1 MAPYSPERRE
11 FTRYETD
18 VSAILTS
25 PTMRIGVRMLS
36 VSAGG
41 GLVRLDRLS
50 AKVFDAETFL
60 IEITGVGRFS
70 ASKKW
75 RRDTDIG
82 AKFELSDADRLRLAD
97 RLAARFGPRR
107 PQLNRIAANTPQP

>member
-1 MAPYSPERRE
+1 MAAPIPERRV
-11 FTRYETD
+11 FVRYDTD

-25 PTMRIGVRMLS
+25 PSLRIGSRMLS

-41 GLVRLDRLS
+41 ALLRLDRLS
-50 AKVFDAETFL
+50 AKVFDADTFL
-60 IEITGVGRFS
+60 IEITGIGRFS

-82 AKFELSDADRLRLAD
+82 AKFELSDSDRLRLAE
-97 RLAARFGPRR
+97 RLADRFGRRKLPTPRTAV
-107 PQLNRIAANTPQP
+107 NSPQP

>member
-1 MAPYSPERRE
+1 MAAPLPERRA
-11 FTRYETD
+11 FVRYDTN

-25 PTMRIGVRMLS
+25 PTLRIGSRMLS

-41 GLVRLDRLS
+41 ALLRLDRLS
-50 AKVFDAETFL
+50 AKVFDADTFL
-60 IEITGVGRFS
+60 IEIVGIGRFS

-82 AKFELSDADRLRLAD
+82 AKFELSDSDRLRLAE
-97 RLAARFGPRR
+97 RLAERFGRRKSPMPR
-107 PQLNRIAANTPQP
+107 ISASSPQP

>member
-1 MAPYSPERRE
+1 MANVINERRE
-11 FTRYETD
+11 FARYDTD

-25 PTMRIGVRMLS
+25 STMRIGSRMLS

-41 GLVRLDRLS
+41 ALVRLDRLS
-50 AKVFDAETFL
+50 AKVFDAEAFL
-60 IEITGVGRFS
+60 IEISGVGRFS

-82 AKFELSDADRLRLAD
+82 AKFELSDTDRLRLAE
-97 RLAARFGPRR
+97 RLAARFSGRSPLVR
-107 PQLNRIAANTPQP
+107 PQTAPTSPF

>member
-1 MAPYSPERRE
+1 MANVINGRRE
-11 FTRYETD
+11 FARYDTD

-25 PTMRIGVRMLS
+25 PTMRIGSRMLS

-41 GLVRLDRLS
+41 ALVRLDRLS
-50 AKVFDAETFL
+50 AKVFDADTFL

-82 AKFELSDADRLRLAD
+82 AKFDLSDSDRLRLAE
-97 RLAARFGPRR
+97 RLAERFGPRR
-107 PQLNRIAANTPQP
+107 PQTQRIAANVPQP

>member
-1 MAPYSPERRE
+1 MTTRSPARRE
-11 FTRYETD
+11 FTRYDTD

-41 GLVRLDRLS
+41 ALLRLDRLS
-50 AKVFDAETFL
+50 AKVFEDDIF
-60 IEITGVGRFS
+60 IIDITSVGRFS
-70 ASKKW
+70 ASRKW

-82 AKFELSDADRLRLAD
+82 SKFELSDVDRLRLAE
-97 RLAARFGPRR
+97 RLAARFGPRSALLQR
-107 PQLNRIAANTPQP
+107 LATNLPQP

>member
-1 MAPYSPERRE
+1 
-11 FTRYETD
+11 
-18 VSAILTS
+18 
-25 PTMRIGVRMLS
+25 MLS

-41 GLVRLDRLS
+41 ALVRLDRLS
-50 AKVFDAETFL
+50 AKVFDADTFL

-82 AKFELSDADRLRLAD
+82 AKFELSDSDRLRLAE
-97 RLAARFGPRR
+97 RLATRFGPGR
-107 PQLNRIAANTPQP
+107 PQIQRFAANVPQP